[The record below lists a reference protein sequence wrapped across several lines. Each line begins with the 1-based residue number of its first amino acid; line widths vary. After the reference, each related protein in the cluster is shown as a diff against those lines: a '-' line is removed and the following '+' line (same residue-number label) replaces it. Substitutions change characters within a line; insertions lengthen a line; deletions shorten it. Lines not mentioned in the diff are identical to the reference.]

1 MAIVASVRLWPSRP
15 AFLASPRETLPCVEA
30 TITCCI
36 ERSAPFPNQDNA
48 FRTIAENKETKKKNR
63 AKLVERRHQP
73 LTGKKE
79 TFAEYYPSS
88 ADFYALKIIEFLG
101 QPQGKLNSWMLNSQ
115 EFPHFSAF
123 VELFVYA

>member
-1 MAIVASVRLWPSRP
+1 WFKPLLDSGGYLKSVCDDELNGGQRESYWPLTPARLRTS
-15 AFLASPRETLPCVEA
+15 VEA

-36 ERSAPFPNQDNA
+36 ERSAPVPNQDNA
-48 FRTIAENKETKKKNR
+48 IRTIAENKETKKKNR
-63 AKLVERRHQP
+63 AKLVERRNQP

-79 TFAEYYPSS
+79 TFAEYYQSS

-115 EFPHFSAF
+115 E
-123 VELFVYA
+123 